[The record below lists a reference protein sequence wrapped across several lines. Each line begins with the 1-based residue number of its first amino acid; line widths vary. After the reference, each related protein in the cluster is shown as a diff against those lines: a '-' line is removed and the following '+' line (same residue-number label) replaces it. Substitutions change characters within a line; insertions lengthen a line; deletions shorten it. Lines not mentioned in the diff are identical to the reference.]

1 MNRCV
6 VLFIAVATIST
17 VAGPWAASG
26 NPDTVTVG
34 TLTILAEPVQYRA
47 AGARDRE
54 PGQAGMNLAEGDTV
68 RTGADGYALI
78 TFLDG
83 STVTV
88 EPGSEVTVK
97 RAELHQNVSRV
108 GLLILVGKVWAR
120 VAELVGRQ
128 SSLSLESNAHAAT
141 ARDGLIGAEV
151 RKDGTF
157 TCWTRRGDVT
167 VRDAAGNP
175 LDVVAPGD
183 KVTLTPRKAPRAEAF
198 RVHDSTLEV
207 TATSNVLPLVQVPDG
222 GRVAGWS
229 ASGVEVNQVFGSL
242 TAARTDGYHVEV
254 PAGRPGDYAVVV
266 VGRAAGPFTV
276 TIAGRYQGG
285 VVYRRRVGG
294 TIGVGEQQ
302 RAHVLPHFK
311 DDIGAGAT
319 SARVMGAVIEPFR
332 PHDRAG
338 GSVTSS
344 R

>member
-1 MNRCV
+1 MNRSV
-6 VLFIAVATIST
+6 VLFIAVATILT
-17 VAGPWAASG
+17 LAGPWVASA
-26 NPDTVTVG
+26 NPGAVTVG

-47 AGARDRE
+47 AGARDPQ

-68 RTGADGYALI
+68 WTGADGYALI

-97 RAELHQNVSRV
+97 RAERHHDVSRI

-120 VAELVGRQ
+120 VAERVGRQ
-128 SSLSLESNAHAAT
+128 SSLSLESNANAAT

-157 TCWTRRGDVT
+157 TCWTRRGEIT

-175 LDVVAPGD
+175 LDVVAPGN
-183 KVTLTPRKAPRAEAF
+183 KLTLTPKKAPRTEAF
-198 RVHDSTLEV
+198 RVQDSTLEV
-207 TATSNVLPLVQVPDG
+207 SATGNVLPLVQLPDG
-222 GRVAGWS
+222 RRVAGWS
-229 ASGVEVNQVFGSL
+229 GSGVEVNQVFGSL
-242 TAARTDGYHVEV
+242 TAATTDGRHVEV
-254 PAGRPGDYAVVV
+254 PAGRPGNYAVVL
-266 VGRAAGPFTV
+266 VGHAAGPFTV
-276 TIAGRYQGG
+276 TMVGRYKGG
-285 VVYRRRVGG
+285 VVYRHRVAG
-294 TIGVGEQQ
+294 TIGPGEQQ

-311 DDIGAGAT
+311 DDIGADAT

-332 PHDRAG
+332 PDGRAG